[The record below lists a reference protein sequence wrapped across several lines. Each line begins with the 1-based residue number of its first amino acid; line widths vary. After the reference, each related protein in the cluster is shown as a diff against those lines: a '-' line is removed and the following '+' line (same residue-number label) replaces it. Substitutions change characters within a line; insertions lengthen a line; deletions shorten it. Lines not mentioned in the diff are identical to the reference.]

1 MKLSVVISVYNEEQV
16 LPVFIREIAGTL
28 EKDYSEYEL
37 IFVNDGSTDN
47 SQQLIDE
54 YAGKDNRVKSIR
66 LSRNFGHEAAM
77 IAGIDYATGDAV
89 ICMDSDLQHPPSLI
103 REMTERYNNG
113 EFEVINMARN
123 DTKKFSLSNLFYHTL
138 NKLTPYK
145 IEPNA
150 SDFFL
155 ISKRVADI
163 LRQDYRERVR
173 FLRGIIQIIGFRRTT
188 IEFKSP
194 HRELGKSKYSISKL
208 LSLSVT
214 AIATLS
220 KKPLQAGIYI
230 GLLSGAFSLLL
241 AVYSIIMKIIEKPV
255 SGYTTIVVFLGLMFS
270 IQFFLLGII
279 GEYVGFLFDEQ
290 KARPIYIV
298 DKTINIE

>member
-54 YAGKDNRVKSIR
+54 YSGKDNRVKSIR

-123 DTKKFSLSNLFYHTL
+123 DTKKFSFSNLFYHTL

>member
-1 MKLSVVISVYNEEQV
+1 MKLSLIISVFNEELV
-16 LPVFIREIAGTL
+16 LPIFIKKLIETL
-28 EKDYSEYEL
+28 EQYPFEYET
-37 IFVNDGSTDN
+37 IFVNDGSTDT

-54 YAGKDNRVKSIR
+54 YSQTDKRVKSIR
-66 LSRNFGHEAAM
+66 FSRNFGHEAAM
-77 IAGIDYATGDAV
+77 IAGIDYATGDAL

-103 REMTERYNNG
+103 PKITEIYNSG
-113 EFEVINMARN
+113 DYDVINMVRK
-123 DTKKFSLSNLFYHTL
+123 DGKKFSLSNLFYHTL
-138 NKLTPYK
+138 NKLAPYK

-163 LRQDYRERVR
+163 LRLDYRERVR
-173 FLRGIIQIIGFRRTT
+173 FLRGIIQIIGFRKTT

-214 AIATLS
+214 AIATMS
-220 KKPLQAGIYI
+220 KKPLKAGIYI
-230 GLLSGAFSLLL
+230 GLFSGLFSLVLT
-241 AVYSIIMKIIEKPV
+241 VYSIIMKIIEQPV
-255 SGYTTIVVFLGLMFS
+255 SGYTTIVVFLSLMFS

-279 GEYVGFLFDEQ
+279 GEYIGFLFDEQ

-298 DKTINIE
+298 DKTVNIE

>member
-123 DTKKFSLSNLFYHTL
+123 DTKKFSFSNLFYHTL

>member
-123 DTKKFSLSNLFYHTL
+123 DTKKFSFSNLFYHTL

-194 HRELGKSKYSISKL
+194 HRELGKSKYPISKL

>member
-28 EKDYSEYEL
+28 EKDFAEYEL

-103 REMTERYNNG
+103 REMTELYNDG
-113 EFEVINMARN
+113 EYEVINMARN
-123 DTKKFSLSNLFYHTL
+123 YTKKFSFSNLFYHTL
-138 NKLTPYK
+138 NKLTPFK

-163 LRQDYRERVR
+163 LREDYRERVR

-194 HRELGKSKYSISKL
+194 HRKLGKSKYSISKL

-230 GLLSGAFSLLL
+230 GLFSGTFSLIL
-241 AVYSIIMKIIEKPV
+241 AVYSIIMKIIEQPV

-298 DKTINIE
+298 DKTLNIE